1 MKNQHNRF
9 RRRFLQVMALGIGGG
24 ISGLNMPRFAQA
36 GTGTFISKPIPSSN
50 ELIPV
55 IGLGSSR
62 TFNVGN
68 DPLALDNVAEVMR
81 HFFNAGGKLIDS
93 SPMYGSSQPAIGYG
107 LKKLGKTKDVFS
119 ADKVWTWESD
129 MGPEQMEQ
137 SRQYWQVDA
146 FDLMQ
151 VHNLVKWQH
160 HLKTLYRMKQQGKIR
175 YVGITTSHGRRHDEL
190 EDIMKTQPLDFVQF
204 SYNILDREA
213 EQRLLPL
220 AKQRGIAVII
230 NRPFQRGDL
239 IDELKDKPLPEWAKS
254 IHCETW
260 PQFLLKFVVSH
271 PAVTCAIPATSQV
284 EHVKENMAACFSPLP
299 DKAMRT
305 RMIDYVEK
313 II

>member
-24 ISGLNMPRFAQA
+24 ISGLNVPRFAQA

-50 ELIPV
+50 ERIPV

-284 EHVKENMAACFSPLP
+284 DHVKENMAACFSPLP

>member
-1 MKNQHNRF
+1 MNYQHKWT
-9 RRRFLQVMALGIGGG
+9 RRRFLKLMGLSVGGLIG
-24 ISGLNMPRFAQA
+24 PRFAQA
-36 GTGTFISKPIPSSN
+36 GTGVLITKPIPSSN
-50 ELIPV
+50 ERIPV

-62 TFNVGN
+62 TFNVGD
-68 DPLALDNVAEVMR
+68 DPLGRDNVAEVMR

-93 SPMYGSSQPAIGYG
+93 SPMYGSAQHAIGYG
-107 LKKLGKTKDVFS
+107 LQKLSKTKDVFS
-119 ADKVWTWESD
+119 ADKVWTGNSD
-129 MGPEQMEQ
+129 LGPEQMEQ
-137 SRQYWQVDA
+137 SRQYWKLDS

-151 VHNLVKWQH
+151 VHNLVAWEE
-160 HLKTLYRMKQQGKIR
+160 HLKTLYRMKQQGNIR
-175 YVGITTSHGRRHDEL
+175 YVGISTSHGRRHDEL
-190 EDIMKTQPLDFVQF
+190 EYIMKTQSLDFVQF

-220 AKQRGIAVII
+220 AKKRGIAVII

-239 IDELKDKPLPEWAKS
+239 IDELINKPLPEWANTIGCKS
-254 IHCETW
+254 W

-284 EHVKENMAACFSPLP
+284 DHIKENMAACFSPLP
-299 DKAMRT
+299 DQAMRT

>member
-1 MKNQHNRF
+1 MNNKHNLS
-9 RRRFLQVMALGIGGG
+9 RRRFLQFMGLSA
-24 ISGLNMPRFAQA
+24 SGLIVPQFTQA
-36 GTGTFISKPIPSSN
+36 GTGVLITKSIPSSN
-50 ELIPV
+50 EQIPV

-81 HFFNAGGKLIDS
+81 HFFKAGGRLIDS

-107 LKKLGKTKDVFS
+107 LKKLAKIKDVFS
-119 ADKVWTWESD
+119 ADKVWTGD
-129 MGPEQMEQ
+129 FHQGAEQMQE
-137 SRQYWQVDA
+137 SRQHWKLDT

-151 VHNLVKWQH
+151 VHNLVAWQA
-160 HLKTLYRMKQQGKIR
+160 HLEILFRMKQQGKIR

-190 EDIMKTQPLDFVQF
+190 VDIMKKQPLDFVQF

-213 EQRLLPL
+213 EQILLPL

-239 IDELKDKPLPEWAKS
+239 IHELNNKPLPKWANT
-254 IHCETW
+254 IGCESW
-260 PQFLLKFVVSH
+260 SQFLLKFIASH
-271 PAVTCAIPATSQV
+271 PAVSCVIPATSQV
-284 EHVKENMAACFSPLP
+284 SHVRENMQACYSPLP
-299 DKAMRT
+299 DEAMRR

>member
-1 MKNQHNRF
+1 MKYKNNWS
-9 RRRFLQVMALGIGGG
+9 RRRFLQSLALGIT
-24 ISGLNMPRFAQA
+24 GLASPSFIYA
-36 GTGTFISKPIPSSN
+36 GSQKVLTKPIPSSN
-50 ELIPV
+50 ERIPV

-68 DPLALDNVAEVMR
+68 DPLALDNVAEVMS

-107 LKKLGKTKDVFS
+107 LKKLAKTKEVFS
-119 ADKVWTWESD
+119 ADKVWTWD
-129 MGPEQMEQ
+129 TGRGPAQMEQ
-137 SRQYWQVDA
+137 SRKYWQVDS

-151 VHNLVKWQH
+151 VHNLVAWQE

-175 YVGITTSHGRRHDEL
+175 YVGISTSHGRRHDEL
-190 EDIMKTQPLDFVQF
+190 EEIMKTQPLDFIQC

-239 IDELKDKPLPEWAKS
+239 IDELEGKPLPAWAKT
-254 IHCETW
+254 IGCDTW
-260 PQFLLKFVVSH
+260 PQFLLKFIVSH
-271 PAVTCAIPATSQV
+271 PTVTCAIPATSQV
-284 EHVKENMAACFSPLP
+284 EHVKENMNACVGHLP
-299 DKAMRT
+299 DQAMRK
-305 RMIDYVEK
+305 RMINYVEN

>member
-1 MKNQHNRF
+1 MKDQHNGS
-9 RRRFLQVMALGIGGG
+9 RRRFLQVAALGVGGL
-24 ISGLNMPRFAQA
+24 ISPKFIYA
-36 GTGTFISKPIPSSN
+36 GSEKFLTKLIPSSG
-50 ELIPV
+50 ERIPV

-68 DPLALDNVAEVMR
+68 DPLGLENVSEVMR

-93 SPMYGSSQPAIGYG
+93 SPMYGSSQAAIGYG
-107 LKKLGKTKDVFS
+107 LNKLAKTKDVFS

-129 MGPEQMEQ
+129 KGPAQMEQ
-137 SRQYWQVDA
+137 SRQHWQVDS

-151 VHNLVKWQH
+151 VHNLVSWEH
-160 HLKTLYRMKQQGKIR
+160 HLKTLFSMKQQGKLR
-175 YVGITTSHGRRHDEL
+175 YVGISTSHGRRHDEL
-190 EDIMKTQPLDFVQF
+190 EDIMKTHPLDFVQC

-239 IDELKDKPLPEWAKS
+239 FDELNGYPLPTWAKT
-254 IHCETW
+254 IGCNTW
-260 PQFLLKFVVSH
+260 SQFLLKFIVSH
-271 PAVTCAIPATSQV
+271 PSVTCAIPATTQV
-284 EHVKENMAACFSPLP
+284 EHVKENMLACVGPLP
-299 DKAMRT
+299 NQAMRK

-313 II
+313 VI

>member
-1 MKNQHNRF
+1 MKKQRNWS
-9 RRRFLQVMALGIGGG
+9 RRRFFQVMTLGL
-24 ISGLNMPRFAQA
+24 SGLVGPRFSQA
-36 GTGTFISKPIPSSN
+36 RMRMLITKPIPSSN
-50 ELIPV
+50 EKIPV
-55 IGLGSSR
+55 IGLGSSL

-68 DPLALDNVAEVMR
+68 DSLALDNVAEVMR
-81 HFFNAGGKLIDS
+81 HFFNAGGKVIDS
-93 SPMYGSSQPAIGYG
+93 SPMYGSSQPAIGYS

-119 ADKVWTWESD
+119 ADKVWTWNSEL
-129 MGPEQMEQ
+129 GAAQIEQ
-137 SRQYWQVDA
+137 SRQYWNADL

-151 VHNLVKWQH
+151 IHNLVSWEE
-160 HLKTLYRMKQQGKIR
+160 HLKTLNRMKQQGKIR

-190 EDIMKTQPLDFVQF
+190 EEIMQTQKLDFVQF

-220 AKQRGIAVII
+220 AKERGIAAII

-239 IDELKDKPLPEWAKS
+239 INELKDKSLPEWANLIDCK
-254 IHCETW
+254 TW

-271 PAVTCAIPATSQV
+271 PSVTCAIPATSQV

-299 DKAMRT
+299 DGAMRA

-313 II
+313 IIR